1 LIDRWIHW
9 ANSLPLLNG
18 LILNRCICKGW
29 PNGFIV
35 SNQYGENKLNYM
47 RRIYSQCMY
56 KVKTK
61 NKCGYK
67 LFSVFIK
74 TVDRSH
80 NKINTSIKNTRR

>member
-1 LIDRWIHW
+1 MRIVNLRHLSIV
-9 ANSLPLLNG
+9 SLTDTNVCS
-18 LILNRCICKGW
+18 NR

-35 SNQYGENKLNYM
+35 SNEYGENKLNYM
-47 RRIYSQCMY
+47 RRIYSQFMY

-67 LFSVFIK
+67 LFSVFIT

-80 NKINTSIKNTRR
+80 NK